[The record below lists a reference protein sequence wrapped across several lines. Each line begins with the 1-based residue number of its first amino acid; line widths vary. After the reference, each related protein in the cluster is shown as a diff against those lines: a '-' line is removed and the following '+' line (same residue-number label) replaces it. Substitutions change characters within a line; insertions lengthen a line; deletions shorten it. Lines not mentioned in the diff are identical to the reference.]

1 MVNADGLAHC
11 DFMMGKSHVA
21 PLKQTT
27 IPRMKLTAAVVAVNT
42 DKMLKDE
49 LEMDLLDFVFWTDST
64 NVLRYIDIE
73 KLSFKT
79 LLPIELPL

>member
-1 MVNADGLAHC
+1 
-11 DFMMGKSHVA
+11 MMGKSHVA

-49 LEMDLLDFVFWTDST
+49 LEMELLDFVFWTDST

-79 LLPIELPL
+79 FVANRIAIIRESTKLQQ

>member
-1 MVNADGLAHC
+1 
-11 DFMMGKSHVA
+11 
-21 PLKQTT
+21 
-27 IPRMKLTAAVVAVNT
+27 MKLTAAVVAVNT

-49 LEMDLLDFVFWTDST
+49 LEMELLDFVFWTDST

-73 KLSFKT
+73 NLVSKL